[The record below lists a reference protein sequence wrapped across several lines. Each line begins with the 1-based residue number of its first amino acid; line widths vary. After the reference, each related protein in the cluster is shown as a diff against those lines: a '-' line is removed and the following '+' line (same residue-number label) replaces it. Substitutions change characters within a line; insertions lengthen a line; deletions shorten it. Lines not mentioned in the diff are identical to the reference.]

1 MSKATHTPGPW
12 AAFYK
17 HKYNEWHVSVP
28 VSNSDMRLSI
38 FPDGIPGDTPEEA
51 EGNARLI
58 AAAPDLLA
66 VAEKTDELI
75 QMFVGI
81 NSPDEPYL
89 VYSLPREVQDMIFE
103 LTTITHAAIATAK
116 GK

>member
-1 MSKATHTPGPW
+1 MSKVTHTPGPW
-12 AAFYK
+12 KLAKQMNGGIDFFGEGGQRVILVNA
-17 HKYNEWHVSVP
+17 
-28 VSNSDMRLSI
+28 RLMN
-38 FPDGIPGDTPEEA
+38 EEA
-51 EGNARLI
+51 NARLI

-103 LTTITHAAIATAK
+103 LTAITHAAIATAK

>member
-17 HKYNEWHVSVP
+17 YKYNEWHVSVP

-66 VAEKTDELI
+66 VCENIKKYLDFVSSGQPTHGTLERELYYRL
-75 QMFVGI
+75 Q
-81 NSPDEPYL
+81 
-89 VYSLPREVQDMIFE
+89 
-103 LTTITHAAIATAK
+103 AAIAAAK
-116 GK
+116 GE